1 MGTQMIFRRY
11 ELKYLLTQEQKQ
23 AVQEAMEPHM
33 ALDRYGRTTIR
44 NLYFDTDSFLLVRHS
59 IEHPAYKE
67 KLRVRSYRE
76 ASPELPVYVELKKKY
91 DSVVYKRRLALPEEQ
106 AVDWLAGL
114 NAPPVCTQIAREVE
128 YFRQY
133 YRTLA
138 PRVYLSYER
147 EAYYDRNGGDFRVT
161 FDENILSRTDD
172 LTLEAPPLGPDP
184 VGAGADP
191 DGDQGLRGHPP
202 VDDPCAHRSTHLQD
216 VLFQIRHRLPEFPS
230 SMCPGR
236 QTICLSLSFR
246 GCSTASPPLSSR

>member
-23 AVQEAMEPHM
+23 AVQEAMEPYM

-44 NLYFDTDSFLLVRHS
+44 NLYFDTDSFLLARHS

-172 LTLEAPPLGPDP
+172 LTLEAPPWGQALLEPGLTLMEIKTSGGIPLWMTHVLTELHIYRTSFSKYGTAYQNFLLP
-184 VGAGADP
+184 CV
-191 DGDQGLRGHPP
+191 QGGKRY
-202 VDDPCAHRSTHLQD
+202 A
-216 VLFQIRHRLPEFPS
+216 
-230 SMCPGR
+230 
-236 QTICLSLSFR
+236 
-246 GCSTASPPLSSR
+246 